1 MPTSKMIS
9 TLFGQ
14 GELSIISDSE
24 DFLRE
29 CAHLGFNTANISEIE
44 KLPKNSIIF
53 SFSNDA
59 AKLTFDTRKKHKKK
73 KKRFLR
79 NASVRAFLS

>member
-29 CAHLGFNTANISEIE
+29 CAHLGFNTENIS
-44 KLPKNSIIF
+44 
-53 SFSNDA
+53 
-59 AKLTFDTRKKHKKK
+59 
-73 KKRFLR
+73 
-79 NASVRAFLS
+79 

>member
-1 MPTSKMIS
+1 MPTPKIIS

-59 AKLTFDTRKKHKKK
+59 AKLTFDIAKNTKNKKAFFAQRKCSS
-73 KKRFLR
+73 LP
-79 NASVRAFLS
+79 